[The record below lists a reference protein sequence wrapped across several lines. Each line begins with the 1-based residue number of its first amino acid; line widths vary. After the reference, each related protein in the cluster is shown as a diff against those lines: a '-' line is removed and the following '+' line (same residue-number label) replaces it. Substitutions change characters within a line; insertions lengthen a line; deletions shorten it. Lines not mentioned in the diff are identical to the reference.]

1 MHVLITGIAAKYDY
15 LRMEIKWNQNV
26 AFGIQWV
33 ENQRTWIKP
42 LEARERTNNQLNSH
56 MTLSQEIKP
65 GSQEWWE
72 ASTFTATTPM
82 SPIAENLLKY
92 YIYITSIDNGLLAFL
107 RRNSFYLV
115 PG

>member
-1 MHVLITGIAAKYDY
+1 MKPKCGLWNSDLHVGM
-15 LRMEIKWNQNV
+15 LRE
-26 AFGIQWV
+26 

-56 MTLSQEIKP
+56 MTLSQRIEP
-65 GSQEWWE
+65 GSQELRGE
-72 ASTFTATTPM
+72 HFYCYNTQVTHSRKLVK
-82 SPIAENLLKY
+82 ILYRLHN
-92 YIYITSIDNGLLAFL
+92 INGLLAFL